1 MTSLPNRDGAALI
14 ADLAAAITGEKA
26 RLSEID
32 GLIGD
37 GDHGVNM
44 AKGFGQAAER
54 VVGREL
60 TIGEA
65 FHELGDVLLSEIGG
79 SMGPLYGSMF
89 LDMADAVEGQDRLDT
104 RAIAG
109 MLRAGLDGVQAV
121 GSAKVGDKTMLDCLV
136 PAVEAFEAQA
146 LDSLPA
152 AVTAMTAAAR
162 AGRDATTDLVARVG
176 RSARLGERS
185 RGVPDAGATSCCLIL
200 ETLGGSLLARHRS
213 DQGEPSRA

>member
-1 MTSLPNRDGAALI
+1 VRSLPNADGAGWI
-14 ADLAAAITGEKA
+14 ADLAEVIVANKA
-26 RLSEID
+26 YLSEID

-44 AKGFGQAAER
+44 AKGFGQATERVAER
-54 VVGREL
+54 DL
-60 TIGEA
+60 TIGEGLR
-65 FHELGDVLLSEIGG
+65 ELGDVLLSEIGG

-89 LDMADAVEGQDRLDT
+89 LDMADAVEGRDALD
-104 RAIAG
+104 APAVAA

-121 GSAKVGDKTMLDCLV
+121 GSAKLGDKTMLDCLV
-136 PAVEAFEAQA
+136 PAVEAFEATA
-146 LDSLPA
+146 PHGLPA
-152 AVTAMTAAAR
+152 AVAAMAAAAR

-200 ETLGGSLLARHRS
+200 ETLGASLLARLPAR
-213 DQGEPSRA
+213 

>member
-1 MTSLPNRDGAALI
+1 VTGLPNRDGAALV
-14 ADLAAAITGEKA
+14 AELAAAITAEKA

-54 VVGREL
+54 VAGRDL
-60 TIGEA
+60 TVGEA
-65 FHELGDVLLSEIGG
+65 LRELGDVLLSEIGG

-89 LDMADAVEGQDRLDT
+89 LDMAEAVEGRDRLDAP
-104 RAIAG
+104 AIAA
-109 MLRAGLDGVQAV
+109 MLRAGLDGVEAV

-136 PAVEAFEAQA
+136 PAVGAFEAAAPQG
-146 LDSLPA
+146 LPA
-152 AVTAMTAAAR
+152 AVEAMTAAAR

-185 RGVPDAGATSCCLIL
+185 RGVPDAGATSCCLLL
-200 ETLGGSLLARHRS
+200 ETFGASLLR
-213 DQGEPSRA
+213 RAG

>member
-1 MTSLPNRDGAALI
+1 MTSVPNRDGAALV
-14 ADLAAAITGEKA
+14 ADLAAAIAGEKA

-54 VVGREL
+54 VAGRDL
-60 TIGEA
+60 TIGEGLR
-65 FHELGDVLLSEIGG
+65 ELGDVLLSEIGG

-89 LDMADAVEGQDRLDT
+89 LDMADAVEGRDALD
-104 RAIAG
+104 APAVAA

-121 GSAKVGDKTMLDCLV
+121 GSAKLGDKTMLDCLV
-136 PAVEAFEAQA
+136 PAVDAFAAAAPQG
-146 LDSLPA
+146 LPA
-152 AVTAMTAAAR
+152 AVAAMTAAAR

-200 ETLGGSLLARHRS
+200 ETLGASLLARLPAR
-213 DQGEPSRA
+213 

>member
-1 MTSLPNRDGAALI
+1 MSAAPNRDGAGVVAE
-14 ADLAAAITGEKA
+14 LAAAVAAEKA

-44 AKGFGQAAER
+44 AKGFGQAARR
-54 VVGREL
+54 VAGREL

-65 FHELGDVLLSEIGG
+65 LGELGDELLSGIGG

-89 LDMADAVEGQDRLDT
+89 LDMGAAAEGRDALD
-104 RAIAG
+104 APAVAA

-121 GSAKVGDKTMLDCLV
+121 GSAKVGDKTMLDCLA
-136 PAVEAFEAQA
+136 PAVDAFEGAAGQG
-146 LDSLPA
+146 LPA
-152 AVTAMTAAAR
+152 AVAAMAAAAR
-162 AGRDATTDLVARVG
+162 AGRDATVDLVARVG

-200 ETLGGSLLARHRS
+200 ETLGDSLVARSLVR
-213 DQGEPSRA
+213 GT